1 MFDITQLMTCEW
13 KNDQFLWESQ
23 LFTQRKEEKVSF
35 LLRRRVK
42 TLPLAL
48 GSWGLFVFF
57 SIVLYVVQILN
68 K

>member
-42 TLPLAL
+42 TLPVFAL

-57 SIVLYVVQILN
+57 L
-68 K
+68 